1 MFQEFTK
8 GLFRKNPIFVVMVG
22 LCPTLATSVSVESG
36 FWMGIAATMVLIC
49 SNIIIALVRNSI
61 PGGVRIPCFI
71 VIIASF
77 VTMVEM
83 LMKGYL
89 SPELNR
95 TLGIFIPLIVV
106 NCIILYRAEDFASKN
121 GVLAS
126 ALDGLGMG
134 MGFMLALLLL
144 GVIRESIGAGTLWGY
159 TLVRGY
165 EPIRIM
171 VLAPG
176 AFVLIGLLMGFFRL
190 MKARRAVAAGG

>member
-22 LCPTLATSVSVESG
+22 LCPTLATSVGVESA
-36 FWMGIAATMVLIC
+36 FWMGIAATLVLLC
-49 SNIIIALVRNSI
+49 SNIIIAMVRNSI

-159 TLVRGY
+159 TLVPGY
-165 EPIRIM
+165 QPIRIM